1 MFLSLFTMKTEAA
14 GFSETLITTRKIL
27 HRVACY
33 LPLLYLQ
40 DEQAILDAMNPPECH
55 LFVQQIAPLYL
66 SLSIEFNIRKEQVWK
81 I

>member
-1 MFLSLFTMKTEAA
+1 MALQILQRAA
-14 GFSETLITTRKIL
+14 Y
-27 HRVACY
+27 Y

-40 DEQAILDAMNPPECH
+40 GEQPFLDAMNPPECH

-81 I
+81 IW